1 MHAFGAYFG
10 IAVALALGPPMSTE
24 DDESTYVTDIFA
36 MIGKLSLEE
45 TIFWYF
51 EESKECTS
59 ADLGT
64 FPENK

>member
-45 TIFWYF
+45 TIF
-51 EESKECTS
+51 
-59 ADLGT
+59 
-64 FPENK
+64 